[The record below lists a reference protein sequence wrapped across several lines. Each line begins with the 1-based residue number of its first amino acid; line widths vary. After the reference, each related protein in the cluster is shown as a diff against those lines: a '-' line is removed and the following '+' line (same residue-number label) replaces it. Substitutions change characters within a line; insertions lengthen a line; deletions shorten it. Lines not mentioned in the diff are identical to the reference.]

1 MIVADNFQNYDYG
14 IIDNYKQYKQEI
26 PPSYNFNKI
35 TAPITLFYSTND
47 MIATKEVIEIL
58 SISIFKYV
66 NEFNICFYIKI

>member
-58 SISIFKYV
+58 SISIFKYI
-66 NEFNICFYIKI
+66 NEFNICFHIKI